1 MATGVHHTMD
11 AVTGLA
17 NKFMHKRPSSNDKID
32 SVLSQGG
39 GFPHTKSMASDFT
52 MSDVSGFGDSSRTNP
67 AMLQSFQQQGQ
78 HPQQP
83 IEVVTK
89 KPQQQQGGAQ
99 KESSTSKQSSSG
111 SGRSRD
117 SFTMSDLMASDQSLN
132 ISFGHSGRTRSFPD
146 LMLSTGDLLPPM
158 EGDDSDVDIL
168 DNRDGKSEVEN
179 QRTSSGRMLRTPFH
193 RHSSSESSNHSMA
206 SLTLKGFHPVRGRI
220 NTATSGIND
229 AMSIMS
235 LDSRKS
241 TKSESSWLENFKSIA
256 SINSDWENGGGGGVN
271 NSLRSQVMGD
281 EGSVRSFLSDVSND
295 LNALDLAE
303 PLLPP
308 IMTDSGLNDSLSEY
322 MMSRPDP

>member
-1 MATGVHHTMD
+1 
-11 AVTGLA
+11 
-17 NKFMHKRPSSNDKID
+17 
-32 SVLSQGG
+32 
-39 GFPHTKSMASDFT
+39 
-52 MSDVSGFGDSSRTNP
+52 MSDISGFGDSTRTNP
-67 AMLQSFQQQGQ
+67 AMLQSFQQQEQ

-83 IEVVTK
+83 IEVVNK
-89 KPQQQQGGAQ
+89 KTQQQQGGAQ
-99 KESSTSKQSSSG
+99 KDSSTSKSSG
-111 SGRSRD
+111 GSRKSRD
-117 SFTMSDLMASDQSLN
+117 SFTMSDLMSSEQSLN

-168 DNRDGKSEVEN
+168 DNPDGKSKVEN

-193 RHSSSESSNHSMA
+193 RTSSSESSNHSMT
-206 SLTLKGFHPVRGRI
+206 SLTLKGFHPVRSRI

-241 TKSESSWLENFKSIA
+241 NKSEAEGSWLDNFRSMQ
-256 SINSDWENGGGGGVN
+256 SINSDMNPWESGAGGLN
-271 NSLRSQVMGD
+271 NSLKSQVMGD

-308 IMTDSGLNDSLSEY
+308 IMTDSGLNDSLAEF